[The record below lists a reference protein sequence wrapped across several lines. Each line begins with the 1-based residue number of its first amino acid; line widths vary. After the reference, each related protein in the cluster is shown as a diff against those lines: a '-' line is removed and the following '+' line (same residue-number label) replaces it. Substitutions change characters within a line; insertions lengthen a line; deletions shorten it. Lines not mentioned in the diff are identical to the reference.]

1 MKNVILINGS
11 PKVNS
16 KEAVS
21 KLLLDMVQNKIC
33 DNETNIA
40 FMDIRQSIKE
50 KKTDQDFKI
59 MLMAD
64 ALVFAF
70 PLYVFCIPGI
80 LMRYIED
87 YYNFYMQSQSNKVS
101 PKVYAIVNCGFPE
114 PDINLEAVRV
124 IKSFCSHINAKFRFG
139 ALIGGGGMLLGAKDA
154 PFMKK
159 TMKELNQ
166 AFSAIEKDI
175 KSTEIETIDNFS
187 IKMNFPR
194 RLYMFAGDKGWIM
207 TAKKN
212 GLEKKDIYR
221 KPYNAE

>member
-1 MKNVILINGS
+1 MKNIILINGS
-11 PKVNS
+11 PKVNN

-21 KLLLDMVQNKIC
+21 KLLLDMVQNKIKH
-33 DNETNIA
+33 NEANTA

-50 KKTDQDFKI
+50 KKTEQDYKT
-59 MLMAD
+59 MLKAD
-64 ALVFAF
+64 VLVFAF

-80 LMRYIED
+80 FMRYLED
-87 YYNFYMQSQSNKVS
+87 YYKFYKESKNTNSS

-124 IKSFCSHINAKFRFG
+124 IESFCHHINADFRFG
-139 ALIGGGGMLLGAKDA
+139 VLIGGGGMLLGAKDA

-159 TMKELNQ
+159 TMEELNK
-166 AFSAIEKDI
+166 AFSAIEQDV
-175 KSTEIETIDNFS
+175 KSTEIETINNFS

-212 GLEKKDIYR
+212 GLKKKDLYS